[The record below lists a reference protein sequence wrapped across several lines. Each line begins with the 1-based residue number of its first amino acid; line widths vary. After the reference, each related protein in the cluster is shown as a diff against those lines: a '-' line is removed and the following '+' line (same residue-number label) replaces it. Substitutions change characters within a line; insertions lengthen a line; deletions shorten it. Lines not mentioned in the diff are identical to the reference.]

1 MHLVSKRSEKYNSN
15 KIQWNMSTII
25 LKIDFQS
32 HPKLF
37 KKLSRFDSLRSVIF
51 KRNKHW
57 IFLTWWCC
65 QFSSGSSWELD
76 DFASAFWP
84 IWSWCEM
91 SCVQTVISN
100 KNLVRNTKDEAD
112 FKRFYTTYHF
122 SCLYKKNVSRKRML
136 QLNVYFYHRV
146 IGH

>member
-1 MHLVSKRSEKYNSN
+1 MIHF
-15 KIQWNMSTII
+15 IQSFSRVKSWI
-25 LKIDFQS
+25 L
-32 HPKLF
+32 
-37 KKLSRFDSLRSVIF
+37 
-51 KRNKHW
+51 
-57 IFLTWWCC
+57 LTWWCC

-100 KNLVRNTKDEAD
+100 KNLVRNTKDEVD

-146 IGH
+146 IGPEQNKSSQKSSLFMEFLTHFEPLSQD